1 MYDAMEVGSGD
12 YPEQKE
18 WEATVSFVDQYN
30 WIKQICKIAATAVQ
44 YLQRNKT
51 TTLCCD
57 LHAVWSLITT

>member
-51 TTLCCD
+51 ILQ
-57 LHAVWSLITT
+57 LFAVICMLFGP